1 MGFKCTSSWQRE
13 KSIGPLL
20 SDFQKLEAGQLD
32 IEEIFEGTG

>member
-20 SDFQKLEAGQLD
+20 SDFQKLAAGQLD